1 MRPIGRVRSVAY
13 QGMIILPQKTF
24 LNLPENRRKEIL
36 NACFEEFAL
45 NDYESASLSSII
57 SKLGLAKGSFYR
69 YFESKLDLY
78 NFLCQFANSLVAAN
92 FVRYLNGSGKDF
104 FQDWA
109 GFFLSLSEIEKE
121 YPMAIR
127 FRFKAAFEQSSEV
140 SGQQNIEKPLE
151 RMKFMSDVL
160 RKYQENGLIRK
171 DIDLD
176 FFSLLM
182 TFFNFTLSEY
192 IGIKY
197 KIPQTSPLYSVD
209 HEILKQDTE
218 KLLDIVRRGWLP

>member
-1 MRPIGRVRSVAY
+1 
-13 QGMIILPQKTF
+13 LPQKTF
-24 LNLPENRRKEIL
+24 VNLPEDRKKEIL

-45 NDYESASLSSII
+45 KDYESASLSSII
-57 SKLGLAKGSFYR
+57 AKLGLAKGSFYR

-78 NFLCQFANSLVAAN
+78 NFLGQFASNLVAAN
-92 FVRYLNGSGKDF
+92 FVRYLNGSGTDF

-109 GFFLSLSEIEKE
+109 DFFLSFSEIEKE

-140 SGQQNIEKPLE
+140 STEQNLERPLE
-151 RMKFMSDVL
+151 RIRFMSDVF

-192 IGIKY
+192 IGLKY
-197 KIPQTSPLYSVD
+197 RIPQTSPLYAVD
-209 HEILKQDTE
+209 HEILKQETE
-218 KLLDIVRRGWLP
+218 NLLDIVRRGWLPQLT

>member
-1 MRPIGRVRSVAY
+1 M
-13 QGMIILPQKTF
+13 PQKTF
-24 LNLPENRRKEIL
+24 LNLTENRRKEIL
-36 NACFEEFAL
+36 NVCFEEFAL
-45 NDYESASLSSII
+45 NDYKSASLSSII

-78 NFLCQFANSLVAAN
+78 NFLCQYANSLVAAN

-109 GFFLSLSEIEKE
+109 DFFLSLSEIEKE

-140 SGQQNIEKPLE
+140 SQQQSIERPLE
-151 RMKFMSDVL
+151 RMKFMSGVIGQ
-160 RKYQENGLIRK
+160 YQKKGLIRK

-182 TFFNFTLSEY
+182 TFFNFALSEY
-192 IGIKY
+192 IDIKY
-197 KIPQTSPLYSVD
+197 KIPPTSPLYAVD
-209 HEILKQDTE
+209 HESLKQDTE
-218 KLLDIVRRGWLP
+218 NLLDILRRGWLPWSTL